1 MSIYQFCIYTQ
12 NNTNITHYLELSPI
26 IEKIGVRIEGIDKGN
41 LVGGVEEAAL
51 GLTNGQ
57 IAAVLLLAFR
67 WRSLLWKLDFFKEKK
82 VHGVQL
88 GGKGGSS
95 PPLKIWSI

>member
-1 MSIYQFCIYTQ
+1 MYMYVCICMYKYVCINMSIYQFCIDTQ

-57 IAAVLLLAFR
+57 IATVLLLAFR
-67 WRSLLWKLDFFKEKK
+67 WRSLLWI
-82 VHGVQL
+82 V
-88 GGKGGSS
+88 
-95 PPLKIWSI
+95 I